1 MFEKRAKYRG
11 TNLQIYKFTNLQFCV
26 SCVKQIK
33 LMVTAIKLTKMWS
46 KDTLIESPTVPSR
59 HPMICS
65 WSSYIWT
72 ADVLWY
78 QPCPECLFVDQRQC
92 RLWERGIF
100 DIMLTV
106 TIQGIRTIKAAI
118 YLFET
123 DNLHLLSIMGLFTWQ
138 EKNSAFGG
146 CQKAN
151 YIPRGL
157 NAVISVRVRQKQLNV
172 RPPAIFVFI
181 PFNRISQIESG
192 LQGSR
197 MFLSPRCEKC

>member
-1 MFEKRAKYRG
+1 
-11 TNLQIYKFTNLQFCV
+11 
-26 SCVKQIK
+26 
-33 LMVTAIKLTKMWS
+33 
-46 KDTLIESPTVPSR
+46 
-59 HPMICS
+59 
-65 WSSYIWT
+65 
-72 ADVLWY
+72 
-78 QPCPECLFVDQRQC
+78 
-92 RLWERGIF
+92 
-100 DIMLTV
+100 MLTV